1 MKTTLSSLLFPGL
14 LLIGATQ
21 AEASVYRG
29 LAAAGDYRPMLR
41 LSQGPEGAAELKVGD
56 ASWRRTAAATTWR
69 LRYDAASGRLEASQ
83 GDPGAMPLGD
93 AAFGLRLSRSAL
105 RPNVLRLG
113 YLADLE
119 TAPPRVVLTTARG
132 RRRLDT
138 STLAH
143 DGGLS
148 LVDPTLAEGF
158 ELELAAPSGVSLD
171 ALWELDL
178 GDAAVVH
185 LQRVGAKGEVVRTDD
200 ALLCASEGCDRQ
212 AAFLSPGG
220 AVGLRAQVP
229 DEDAIRFESWG
240 NECRGNAPYTALLAP
255 ADRREF
261 HCVATFSDAPMR
273 AAAKGNAAMTFSN
286 TTPITIPDSG
296 ASTPNPSTISV
307 DSIGGLISDVNVKL
321 DDLTH
326 AWPDDLDVLVVPAAS
341 DDAGVVLMSDACGST
356 AIADFQ
362 YTFDDEAATSM
373 NDDTICTSFFYQP
386 SNFGAG
392 DTWVTPAPEGPYSS
406 ALGSLDGS
414 NPIGTWRLFVTD
426 DGAGQSGA
434 VESGWSVTL
443 STGPYAF
450 LIPGAGTTGV
460 AGEYPSTR
468 NYAGAVSEIGDV
480 NLVISGVVHSF
491 PDDLDLLLVSPQGT
505 AVIVMSDA
513 CGGED
518 ITNYVWRFDDEAFAS
533 MSDSTQNGCN
543 PITVRPTNYGTGDSW
558 PAPAPSGPYATTMAA
573 FYGEDPSGAW
583 RLYAFDDASG
593 DGGFLLSGWSLEI
606 SGPRIFAGGFES
618 P

>member
-1 MKTTLSSLLFPGL
+1 
-14 LLIGATQ
+14 
-21 AEASVYRG
+21 
-29 LAAAGDYRPMLR
+29 
-41 LSQGPEGAAELKVGD
+41 
-56 ASWRRTAAATTWR
+56 
-69 LRYDAASGRLEASQ
+69 
-83 GDPGAMPLGD
+83 
-93 AAFGLRLSRSAL
+93 
-105 RPNVLRLG
+105 
-113 YLADLE
+113 
-119 TAPPRVVLTTARG
+119 
-132 RRRLDT
+132 
-138 STLAH
+138 
-143 DGGLS
+143 
-148 LVDPTLAEGF
+148 
-158 ELELAAPSGVSLD
+158 
-171 ALWELDL
+171 
-178 GDAAVVH
+178 
-185 LQRVGAKGEVVRTDD
+185 
-200 ALLCASEGCDRQ
+200 
-212 AAFLSPGG
+212 
-220 AVGLRAQVP
+220 
-229 DEDAIRFESWG
+229 
-240 NECRGNAPYTALLAP
+240 
-255 ADRREF
+255 
-261 HCVATFSDAPMR
+261 
-273 AAAKGNAAMTFSN
+273 
-286 TTPITIPDSG
+286 
-296 ASTPNPSTISV
+296 
-307 DSIGGLISDVNVKL
+307 
-321 DDLTH
+321 
-326 AWPDDLDVLVVPAAS
+326 
-341 DDAGVVLMSDACGST
+341 
-356 AIADFQ
+356 
-362 YTFDDEAATSM
+362 
-373 NDDTICTSFFYQP
+373 
-386 SNFGAG
+386 
-392 DTWVTPAPEGPYSS
+392 
-406 ALGSLDGS
+406 
-414 NPIGTWRLFVTD
+414 LFVTD